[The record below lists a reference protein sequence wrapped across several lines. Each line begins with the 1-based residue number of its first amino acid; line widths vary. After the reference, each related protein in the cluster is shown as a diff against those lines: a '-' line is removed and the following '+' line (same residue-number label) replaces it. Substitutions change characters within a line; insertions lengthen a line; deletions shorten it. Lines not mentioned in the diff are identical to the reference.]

1 MKKYA
6 QDREILQMKL
16 ITKRFSRRA
25 RTHKLRSQTPDQTLI
40 LAVYDSSSSSSSD
53 SVVIPIIETPA
64 ETSESEI
71 FDPLNDLNPIS
82 VRDLSEVQNL

>member
-1 MKKYA
+1 
-6 QDREILQMKL
+6 MKL

-25 RTHKLRSQTPDQTLI
+25 RTLKLRSQTPDETLI

-53 SVVIPIIETPA
+53 SVIIPSIKSPA

-71 FDPLNDLNPIS
+71 FDPLNELN
-82 VRDLSEVQNL
+82 D